1 MLFSVVFI
9 YTITETIR
17 NYFSYNDVS
26 LSISFQGVFLIYAN
40 FFYIFLFGPWPTLYT
55 KYYYYR

>member
-40 FFYIFLFGPWPTLYT
+40 FFYIFLFGP
-55 KYYYYR
+55 